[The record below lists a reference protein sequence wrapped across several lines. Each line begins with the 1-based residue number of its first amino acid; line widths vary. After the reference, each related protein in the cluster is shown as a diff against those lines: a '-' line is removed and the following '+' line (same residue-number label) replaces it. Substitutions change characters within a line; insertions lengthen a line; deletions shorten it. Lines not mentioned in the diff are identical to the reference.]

1 MLRYLRKKAYKRSYE
16 FASRCQSRYFKEYMY
31 KYINKHIKY
40 RTKNAIEYKALVD
53 KNEINKN
60 EYTSCKIILTNE
72 LKNIV
77 DILLKINTK
86 LYKISKDEY
95 GTDYI
100 INENKD
106 SIMNECVDI
115 LKHRLNRYELFN
127 SEIDNVLRDV
137 TDYSYK
143 LRKGFETSDTVAKA
157 KVQEHWVSRLPIFVF
172 CVTCLLIVKILDT
185 VIHYNEKY
193 TYVKLLI
200 IVMVYIISISMVYL
214 RVYQTILSETKKT
227 ASEQYKKSKRA
238 LYEKFLKETDD
249 QSIMCTTSDNIR
261 SIIRKCYYENDI
273 ESQELC
279 V

>member
-40 RTKNAIEYKALVD
+40 RTKNALEYKELVD

-100 INENKD
+100 INKNKD

-137 TDYSYK
+137 VDYSYK

-172 CVTCLLIVKILDT
+172 CVTCLLIVKILDII
-185 VIHYNEKY
+185 IHYNEKY

-238 LYEKFLKETDD
+238 LYEKFLRETDD
-249 QSIMCTTSDNIR
+249 QSITSDNIR
-261 SIIRKCYYENDI
+261 SLIRKCYYENDI

>member
-16 FASRCQSRYFKEYMY
+16 FATICQSRYFKEYMC
-31 KYINKHIKY
+31 KYIKKHIKY

-137 TDYSYK
+137 VDYSYK

-249 QSIMCTTSDNIR
+249 QSIMCITSDNIR